1 LNENF
6 YSLYNL
12 TDQITQD
19 KVEDEL
25 VKKLNIIIEHFKQQD
40 PVGLPLIPLEDPMV
54 SKVQK

>member
-1 LNENF
+1 
-6 YSLYNL
+6 L